1 MAIYAKLTQRNLNY
15 AEGSNAIFDIAY
27 GVVDSTGL
35 TLRSGVVAVA
45 VPMATPGTWEDSFK
59 DAVVADATANG
70 FALTLA
76 NLRWDVHEPA
86 DFRYPVQACVWSKDI
101 TKTNLPT
108 AYTNIYIGNGGEG
121 QLVNFGGYKQYR
133 LVVAVNKVGTGTQ
146 TAALV
151 DVANAANL
159 VEIADAAAAGEHTLD
174 SGWTN
179 LSAWMSN
186 GDFILKP
193 MAKTTVSTDD
203 PIYRGFALYLR

>member
-1 MAIYAKLTQRNLNY
+1 MAIYAKIVQRNMNY
-15 AEGSNAIFDIAY
+15 AEGANVVFDIAY
-27 GVVDSTGL
+27 GVVDSTGM
-35 TLRSGVVAVA
+35 TVHPGVVAVA
-45 VPMATPGTWEDSFK
+45 VPMDSPGTWEESFK
-59 DAVVADATANG
+59 AAVVTDANAAG
-70 FALTLA
+70 YALTLA
-76 NLRWDVHEPA
+76 NLRWDIHEPA
-86 DFRYPVQACVWSKDI
+86 DFRYPVQSCVWSKDI

-108 AYTNIYIGNGGEG
+108 AYTNVYIGNGGEG

-133 LVVAVNKVGTGTQ
+133 FVVAVNKVGTGTQ

-159 VEIADAAAAGEHTLD
+159 VELADAAAAGEHTLD

-193 MAKTTVSTDD
+193 MAKSTNSADD